1 MFSASPDHHLW
12 FDSLSLSLSL
22 PLPFSSSLLQ
32 LFFFFSYFIS
42 FLSFTFS
49 HSFLFSILFLF
60 YFFLPFF
67 LPYLSISQIVARSNP
82 NSFAR
87 RPHSLDAH
95 FPFYPSF
102 LCCLYNSFIHFFSG
116 VSCVFQ
122 QVVAGYF
129 TICQSLTLGLV
140 DSHHYS
146 PYPFVHYT
154 SCLGQLFLHSL
165 FIHSFLSAFSPFWSL
180 MLFSH

>member
-12 FDSLSLSLSL
+12 FDSLSLSLFLSL
-22 PLPFSSSLLQ
+22 FLLLYFNFSFFFHILYQFFLLHSLILFYF
-32 LFFFFSYFIS
+32 LFFFY
-42 FLSFTFS
+42 
-49 HSFLFSILFLF
+49 SI
-60 YFFLPFF
+60 FFLPFF